1 MILVLMK
8 IYNCYY
14 IATHSIANDK
24 ALSAYMT
31 EFSSFNIIDPDMLSL
46 EDKKENEG
54 TVGEKNEVLEPL
66 PGMIPNPLP
75 QVEV

>member
-1 MILVLMK
+1 MK

-31 EFSSFNIIDPDMLSL
+31 EFSSFNVIDPDMLTL
-46 EDKKENEG
+46 EDKKQDYG
-54 TVGEKNEVLEPL
+54 TSKEGEKNEVLEPL
-66 PGMIPNPLP
+66 PEMIPNPLP
-75 QVEV
+75 QIEV

>member
-31 EFSSFNIIDPDMLSL
+31 EFSSFNIIDPDMLAI
-46 EDKKENEG
+46 EDKK
-54 TVGEKNEVLEPL
+54 KK
-66 PGMIPNPLP
+66 MK
-75 QVEV
+75 